1 MFIFVVP
8 NKNKKNMNVF
18 QYSTTTEENWKAN
31 LANMTDWKPSYTF
44 YSDFAIAEFCEVY
57 MRDKNAVKKTF
68 NRVIKS
74 WGSSYKALTEII
86 MVLNHKSWAFAKPVR
101 VDAKYLN
108 VGDAWADYF
117 VELYVELYE
126 KARTEFF
133 KRYGKNEEAKSYY
146 YEVTD

>member
-31 LANMTDWKPSYTF
+31 LADMTDWKPSYTF

-57 MRDKNAVKKTF
+57 MRDKNAVKDTF

-86 MVLNHKSWAFAKPVR
+86 MVLNHKSWAFAKPAR

-133 KRYGKNEEAKSYY
+133 KRYGKNEQAKSYY